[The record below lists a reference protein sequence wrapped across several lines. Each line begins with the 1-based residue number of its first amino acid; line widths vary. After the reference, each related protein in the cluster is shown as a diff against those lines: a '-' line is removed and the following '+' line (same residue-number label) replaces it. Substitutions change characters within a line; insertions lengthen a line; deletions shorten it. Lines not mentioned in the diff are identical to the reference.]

1 MSQLLDRAIRKI
13 EIATATGKPS
23 EWLIVTSSGG
33 ACNLGVI
40 LAAGA
45 TQCYL
50 YLSKNPKDTAD
61 SPGVVKLSFTGIGRG
76 LSTGPVDA
84 SFSTAGMPSKG
95 VIYHGPLS
103 TGADLELKDLT
114 GWCAIRVTSVGY
126 GIGLGGRGLGASGS
140 LTEIFF
146 RPITVELPAR
156 CKAVGI
162 VFGAGVT
169 KGLRLGGSM
178 MEYKGHMRVSQ
189 VNPEMLADT
198 PEPLNLRLPDF
209 RRIPLALP
217 ADVLFDFDRAVLKP
231 AADPI
236 LQNTAQFLAQ
246 QRVKSV
252 IIEGHTDSKGTDQY
266 NLQLS
271 IERANAV
278 RNWLVRNKVPNA
290 TSFVAKGVGKARPI
304 AANTKPDGSDNP
316 EGRRQNRRVA
326 LVLVP

>member
-1 MSQLLDRAIRKI
+1 
-13 EIATATGKPS
+13 
-23 EWLIVTSSGG
+23 
-33 ACNLGVI
+33 
-40 LAAGA
+40 
-45 TQCYL
+45 
-50 YLSKNPKDTAD
+50 
-61 SPGVVKLSFTGIGRG
+61 
-76 LSTGPVDA
+76 
-84 SFSTAGMPSKG
+84 MPSKG

-126 GIGLGGRGLGASGS
+126 GIGVGARGLGAGGS

-146 RPITVELPAR
+146 RPIAVELPTR

-189 VNPEMLADT
+189 VNPEMLAYKDM
-198 PEPLNLRLPDF
+198 PEPLNLRQPDF

-217 ADVLFDFDRAVLKP
+217 ADVLFDFGSAVLKP
-231 AADPI
+231 AADSI
-236 LQNTAQFLAQ
+236 LGQAVQFLAR
-246 QRVKSV
+246 QRVRSV

-266 NLQLS
+266 NLRLS

-278 RNWLVRNKVPNA
+278 KTWLVRNKVPNA
-290 TSFVAKGVGKARPI
+290 NSFVTKGLGKSRPI
-304 AANTKPDGSDNP
+304 KPNTKPDGSDNP
-316 EGRRQNRRVA
+316 EGRQENRRVSF
-326 LVLVP
+326 VLVP